1 MVIARSRARRP
12 ALLALAILAAGGA
25 CSKEKA
31 APAASAPA
39 AAPSAASA
47 AASSAVPLDLVPLPP
62 DTAAAELKEYR
73 LTIPK
78 LEQWAKTTSALNAV
92 TAAHPEV
99 IVNMQRD
106 TRIKTMDQL
115 VAKFAA
121 EPLLRP
127 ALKEANTSAREYLLT
142 MMSMQSAWQGY
153 MRSASGTPLPN
164 DLPPALVENIAFLR
178 TNMPMVQHILGTIK
192 NNPPPKLP
200 ATAPA
205 AKP

>member
-1 MVIARSRARRP
+1 VIIARFRARRL
-12 ALLALAILAAGGA
+12 AFLALAILASSGA
-25 CSKEKA
+25 CSKEKT
-31 APAASAPA
+31 APAASAA
-39 AAPSAASA
+39 AASPGAASA
-47 AASSAVPLDLVPLPP
+47 AASSAVPLELVPLPP

-78 LEQWAKTTSALNAV
+78 LEKWAKTTSALNAL
-92 TAAHPEV
+92 TAAHPDV

-106 TRIKTMDQL
+106 TRIKTLDQL
-115 VAKFAA
+115 IATFGA

-127 ALKEANTSAREYLLT
+127 ALKESNTSAHEYLLT

-153 MRSASGTPLPN
+153 MRSAGGTPLPN

-178 TNMPMVQHILGTIK
+178 ANMPMVQHILGTIK
-192 NNPPPKLP
+192 NNPPPRLP
-200 ATAPA
+200 APA